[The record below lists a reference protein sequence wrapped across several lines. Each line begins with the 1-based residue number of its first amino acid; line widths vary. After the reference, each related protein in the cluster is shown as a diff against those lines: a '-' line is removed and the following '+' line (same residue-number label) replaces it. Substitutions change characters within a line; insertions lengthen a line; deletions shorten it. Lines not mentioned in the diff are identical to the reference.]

1 MSNVLYLT
9 IRNRVFDISIY
20 LVVAF
25 AILIPFLFGKL
36 FLLDFVPAMNK
47 NFDLLYGRVTTTYG
61 GALPIDI
68 MLILTSIDILQ
79 KILFF
84 IILFLS
90 GYMMYNLMKKMIPS
104 RLSSFYAGLLYM
116 INPYV
121 YIKMI
126 SGQWFFLFPYAIFPL
141 LLKIFIDLL
150 GKKETKEMTKFTFL
164 LSIVAFNIH
173 MLIIALI
180 IMTII
185 FIFWLNKHRD
195 IRIIKILLTTAIL
208 FTLLNSYWII
218 PVLTAKNTVVANIGN
233 KDYEVFAPKGGLF
246 DIASMHG
253 FWLEGYLYSRDFL
266 PGWQILYLIILSLTI
281 LGFIYYYKDQKIGI
295 YVKAFAVIGILGFIL
310 ASGVNGPFG
319 DIVRWL
325 FDNTLLKGFRDS
337 QKFVAMLVLA
347 YSVLGGLGLNKI
359 KNVYDKYNQDEEMP

>member
-90 GYMMYNLMKKMIPS
+90 GYMMYNLMKKMMPS

-121 YIKMI
+121 YIRMI
-126 SGQWFFLFPYAIFPL
+126 IRSMVFPF
-141 LLKIFIDLL
+141 
-150 GKKETKEMTKFTFL
+150 
-164 LSIVAFNIH
+164 SICDTSH
-173 MLIIALI
+173 
-180 IMTII
+180 
-185 FIFWLNKHRD
+185 
-195 IRIIKILLTTAIL
+195 
-208 FTLLNSYWII
+208 SY
-218 PVLTAKNTVVANIGN
+218 
-233 KDYEVFAPKGGLF
+233 
-246 DIASMHG
+246 
-253 FWLEGYLYSRDFL
+253 
-266 PGWQILYLIILSLTI
+266 
-281 LGFIYYYKDQKIGI
+281 
-295 YVKAFAVIGILGFIL
+295 
-310 ASGVNGPFG
+310 
-319 DIVRWL
+319 
-325 FDNTLLKGFRDS
+325 
-337 QKFVAMLVLA
+337 
-347 YSVLGGLGLNKI
+347 
-359 KNVYDKYNQDEEMP
+359 